1 MTGKEF
7 ERERRTVQSLEMSP
21 ERTRRG
27 LELECISMINSVLA
41 YDCQGLKKAEA
52 VMQSEEQGYYN
63 YLAKFVE
70 EFGREYV
77 LNLIQNQI
85 DDIEEVKNDVFTDDE
100 GISYNEIVW
109 KERW

>member
-7 ERERRTVQSLEMSP
+7 ERERLTVQSLEMSP

-27 LELECISMINSVLA
+27 LELECISMINSALA

-85 DDIEEVKNDVFTDDE
+85 DDIEEVKNNVFTDDE

>member
-1 MTGKEF
+1 MTGKEL
-7 ERERRTVQSLEMSP
+7 ERERRTVRSLEMSP

-27 LELECISMINSVLA
+27 LELECIGMINSLLA
-41 YDCQGLKKAEA
+41 YECQGLKKAEV
-52 VMQSEEQGYYN
+52 VMQYEEQGYYN
-63 YLAKFVE
+63 YLARFVE

-85 DDIEEVKNDVFTDDE
+85 DDIEKVKNDVFTDDE

>member
-21 ERTRRG
+21 ERTLRR

-41 YDCQGLKKAEA
+41 YECQGLKKAEA
-52 VMQSEEQGYYN
+52 VMQYEEQGYYN
-63 YLAKFVE
+63 YLARFVE
-70 EFGREYV
+70 KFGREYV

-85 DDIEEVKNDVFTDDE
+85 DDIEEVKNNVFIDDE
-100 GISYNEIVW
+100 GISYNDIVW

>member
-7 ERERRTVQSLEMSP
+7 ERERRTLRSLEMSP

-41 YDCQGLKKAEA
+41 Y
-52 VMQSEEQGYYN
+52 
-63 YLAKFVE
+63 LARFVE

-85 DDIEEVKNDVFTDDE
+85 DDIEEVKHNVFTDDE

-109 KERW
+109 KE

>member
-7 ERERRTVQSLEMSP
+7 EKARRTVRSLEMSP

-27 LELECISMINSVLA
+27 LELECISMINSLLA
-41 YDCQGLKKAEA
+41 YDCQGLKKAEI
-52 VMQSEEQGYYN
+52 VMQYEEQGYYN
-63 YLAKFVE
+63 YLSKFVE

-85 DDIEEVKNDVFTDDE
+85 DDIEEVENNVFTDSE
-100 GISYNEIVW
+100 GCSYNEIIW
-109 KERW
+109 KER

>member
-21 ERTRRG
+21 ERTRRRR
-27 LELECISMINSVLA
+27 ELACISMINSLLA
-41 YDCQGLKKAEA
+41 YDCQGWKKAEA
-52 VMQSEEQGYYN
+52 VMQFEEQGYYN
-63 YLAKFVE
+63 YLAEFVE

-77 LNLIQNQI
+77 LNLIKNQI
-85 DDIEEVKNDVFTDDE
+85 DDIEEVKNNVFTDGE

>member
-1 MTGKEF
+1 MV
-7 ERERRTVQSLEMSP
+7 RSLEMSP

-27 LELECISMINSVLA
+27 LELECISMINSLLA

-52 VMQSEEQGYYN
+52 VMQYEEQEYYN

-85 DDIEEVKNDVFTDDE
+85 DDIEEVKNNVFTDDE
-100 GISYNEIVW
+100 CLSYNEIVW

>member
-7 ERERRTVQSLEMSP
+7 ERERRTVRSLEMSP

-41 YDCQGLKKAEA
+41 YECQGLKKAEA
-52 VMQSEEQGYYN
+52 VMQYEEQGYYN
-63 YLAKFVE
+63 YLARFVE
-70 EFGREYV
+70 KFGREYV

-85 DDIEEVKNDVFTDDE
+85 DDIEEVKNNVFTDDE
-100 GISYNEIVW
+100 GISYNEIAW